1 MKTLR
6 EKHDELM
13 QIIGENEAKR
23 LLHNWYD
30 RAIRRERKRA
40 NTVAHVKDPI
50 PFCRQV
56 LEDLQQRTGIEY
68 RLGKN
73 TQTIIIARKNEGFTI
88 EDFKHVNEVKT
99 RDWLEDALM
108 RVYLVPA
115 TLYRASKFEKYLNQ
129 YNIWQR
135 DIEIQKEKSKK
146 KKEKRSLHF
155 GRDDEEKPSTE
166 EAARMSDI
174 IQNTI
179 KNLGKKKRMKSARGG
194 QE

>member
-6 EKHDELM
+6 EKH
-13 QIIGENEAKR
+13 QILINILGETEAKR

-40 NTVAHVKDPI
+40 NTVANVQDPVS
-50 PFCRQV
+50 FCRQV

-73 TQTIIIARKNEGFTI
+73 TKTIIIARKNEGFTI

-99 RDWLEDALM
+99 RDWLEDAMM
-108 RVYLVPA
+108 REYLVPA

-135 DIEIQKEKSKK
+135 DLENQKEKRKK
-146 KKEKRSLHF
+146 EKEKRSLNYS
-155 GRDDEEKPSTE
+155 RDDEKKPSAA
-166 EAARMSDI
+166 EAERI
-174 IQNTI
+174 GKIFQQTI
-179 KNLGKKKRMKSARGG
+179 KNLGKKKRMK
-194 QE
+194 